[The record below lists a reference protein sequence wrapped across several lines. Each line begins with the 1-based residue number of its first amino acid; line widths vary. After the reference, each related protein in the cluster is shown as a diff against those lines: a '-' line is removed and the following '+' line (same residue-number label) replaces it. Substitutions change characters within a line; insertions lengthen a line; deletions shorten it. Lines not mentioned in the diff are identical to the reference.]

1 MCLVVRVRLNIYK
14 PKVFCREIFR
24 ATRITC
30 FMVAT
35 GSCLMQCILE
45 HECTRKT
52 TKGDIYHISS
62 RLYDIDRDR
71 CYYPKRARNFQGQY
85 ELVTKLGENACD
97 KTIPDEDCFWCNEVF
112 HLQES
117 LTVNDQ

>member
-71 CYYPKRARNFQGQY
+71 CYQFTGKFRHYEDKEYPKRARNFQGQY

-97 KTIPDEDCFWCNEVF
+97 K
-112 HLQES
+112 S
-117 LTVNDQ
+117 